1 MQMWSLG
8 GSNKMIMV
16 RSSLKCFAYSPAP
29 EFFLT
34 TDKVVGKE
42 MSELSFTLKDMLNE
56 AKINV

>member
-1 MQMWSLG
+1 
-8 GSNKMIMV
+8 MIMV